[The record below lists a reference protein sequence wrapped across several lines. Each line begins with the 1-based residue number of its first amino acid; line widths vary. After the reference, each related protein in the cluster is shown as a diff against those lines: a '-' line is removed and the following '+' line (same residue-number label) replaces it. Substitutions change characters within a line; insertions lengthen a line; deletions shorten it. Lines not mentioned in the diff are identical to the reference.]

1 MKTNP
6 LKEYPVYYPDMREY
20 ITFLFLML
28 DEFSA
33 TQEKVSKRGRP
44 ETYSDAS
51 LIVFYAVM
59 TLKGITSM
67 RAQQTY
73 LFHHPLYLESCQLP
87 ACPGHVTLGRRYKAL
102 MPKLQAFTEYIAVS
116 RFAKEAG
123 FLQEVVYEDKS
134 LFKAAGPVWHQKD
147 RLKDHLPEGL
157 RGVDETAT
165 WSKSGYH
172 GWVYGY
178 GLHLTN
184 IRNGFPVMFDVLPAN
199 VNELKVLDTKK
210 DRLIEKGVRCIVAD
224 NGYVDEKRQTAFA
237 ETEVLLLTPKTTLVA
252 ANACLGADPLYTATQ
267 VHTWQKTRKVAIE
280 PVFDLLSKLLSIT
293 GAHKPLPLR
302 GVAYVATFLGIGIV
316 LLQLAMLINVRC
328 RLPTRNITHIK
339 TVFR

>member
-1 MKTNP
+1 M
-6 LKEYPVYYPDMREY
+6 YYPDSKEY

-28 DEFSA
+28 DEFAA
-33 TQEKVSKRGRP
+33 TEEKVSRRGRP

-59 TLKGITSM
+59 TLKGITAM

-73 LFHHPLYLESCQLP
+73 LFHHPLWLERCRLP
-87 ACPGHVTLGRRYKAL
+87 GCPSHVTLGRRYKAL
-102 MPKLQAFTEYIAVS
+102 TPTLEAFTEYIAAS
-116 RFAKEAG
+116 RFAEAAG
-123 FLQEVVYEDKS
+123 FLQAVVYEDKS

-147 RLKDHLPEGL
+147 RLKGHLPKGL
-157 RGVDETAT
+157 RGVDTTAT

-178 GLHLTN
+178 GLHLTG
-184 IRNGFPVMFDVLPAN
+184 IRNGFPVMFHVRPAN
-199 VNELKVLDTKK
+199 VNERKVLDTKK

-224 NGYVDEKRQTAFA
+224 NGYVDKKRQAAFA
-237 ETEVLLLTPKTTLVA
+237 QDDVLLLTPKTTLA
-252 ANACLGADPLYTATQ
+252 EANPLLGADPLYTATQ
-267 VHTWQKTRKVAIE
+267 VARWQAARKVAIE
-280 PVFDLLSKLLSIT
+280 PVFDLLSKLLSLT

-302 GVAYVATFLGIGIV
+302 GLAYVSTFLGLGIV
-316 LLQLAMLINVRC
+316 LLQLSMLINVRWG
-328 RLPTRNITHIK
+328 LPTRNVTHIK

>member
-1 MKTNP
+1 M
-6 LKEYPVYYPDMREY
+6 YYPDSKEY

-59 TLKGITSM
+59 TLKGITAM
-67 RAQQTY
+67 RTQQTY
-73 LFHHPLYLESCQLP
+73 LFHHPLLLERCQLP
-87 ACPGHVTLGRRYKAL
+87 ACPSHVTLGHRYKAL
-102 MPKLQAFTEYIAVS
+102 TPKLRAFTEYIAAS
-116 RFAKEAG
+116 RFAKAAG

-147 RLKDHLPEGL
+147 RLKDHLPKNL
-157 RGVDETAT
+157 RGVDKTAT

-178 GLHLTN
+178 GLHLTG
-184 IRNGFPVMFDVLPAN
+184 IRNGFPVMFHVLPAN
-199 VNELKVLDTKK
+199 VNERKVLDTKK
-210 DRLIEKGVRCIVAD
+210 DRLIEKGVRCIIAD
-224 NGYVDEKRQTAFA
+224 KGYIDKKRQVAFA
-237 ETEVLLLTPKTTLVA
+237 KDDVLLLTPKTPLSE
-252 ANACLGADPLYTATQ
+252 ANALLGADPLYTATQ
-267 VHTWQKTRKVAIE
+267 VETWLAARKVAIE
-280 PVFDLLSKLLSIT
+280 PVFDLLSRLSSIT

-302 GVAYVATFLGIGIV
+302 GLAYVSTFLGIGIL
-316 LLQLAMLINVRC
+316 LLQLAMLMNVRC
-328 RLPTRNITHIK
+328 GLPTRNVTHIK
-339 TVFR
+339 TVF

>member
-1 MKTNP
+1 M
-6 LKEYPVYYPDMREY
+6 YYPDSKEY

-44 ETYSDAS
+44 ETYPDAS

-59 TLKGITSM
+59 TLKGITAM

-73 LFHHPLYLESCQLP
+73 LFHHPLLLERCQLS
-87 ACPGHVTLGRRYKAL
+87 ACPSHVTLGRRYKAL
-102 MPKLQAFTEYIAVS
+102 TPKLQAFTEYVATS
-116 RFAKEAG
+116 SFAKAAG

-147 RLKDHLPEGL
+147 RLKDHLPKDL
-157 RGVDETAT
+157 RGVDKTAT

-178 GLHLTN
+178 GLHLTG
-184 IRNGFPVMFDVLPAN
+184 IRNGFPVMFQVLPAN
-199 VNELKVLDTKK
+199 VNERKVLDTKK
-210 DRLIEKGVRCIVAD
+210 DRLIEKRVRCIVTD
-224 NGYVDEKRQTAFA
+224 NGYVDKKRQVAFA
-237 ETEVLLLTPKTTLVA
+237 RDDVLLLTPKTTLA
-252 ANACLGADPLYTATQ
+252 EANPLLGTDPLYTATE
-267 VHTWQKTRKVAIE
+267 VATWQAARKVAIE
-280 PVFDLLSKLLSIT
+280 PVFDLLSRLLSIT

-302 GVAYVATFLGIGIV
+302 GLAYVSTFLGIGIL
-316 LLQLAMLINVRC
+316 LLQLAMLMNVRC
-328 RLPTRNITHIK
+328 GLPTRNITHIK